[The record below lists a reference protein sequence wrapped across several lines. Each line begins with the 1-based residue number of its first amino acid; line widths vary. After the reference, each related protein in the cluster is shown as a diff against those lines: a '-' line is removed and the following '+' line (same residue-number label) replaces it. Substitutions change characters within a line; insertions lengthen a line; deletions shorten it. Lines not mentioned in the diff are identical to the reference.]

1 MRAFCNKNVAFP
13 LSSCNQ
19 VTCSYSLQRKC
30 RQMLCVV
37 FSAKRPYLVE
47 GMGMANAT
55 IEFYFLDVYSYT
67 ISTILRYFNLCS
79 KCIRG
84 DETIS
89 FLKYSIFSEG
99 INLLTCFFFKGC
111 FH

>member
-55 IEFYFLDVYSYT
+55 IEFYFLDVFQQFYA
-67 ISTILRYFNLCS
+67 ILIFVVNVFEEMKLYLFCS
-79 KCIRG
+79 IL
-84 DETIS
+84 S
-89 FLKYSIFSEG
+89 FLKAF
-99 INLLTCFFFKGC
+99 
-111 FH
+111 